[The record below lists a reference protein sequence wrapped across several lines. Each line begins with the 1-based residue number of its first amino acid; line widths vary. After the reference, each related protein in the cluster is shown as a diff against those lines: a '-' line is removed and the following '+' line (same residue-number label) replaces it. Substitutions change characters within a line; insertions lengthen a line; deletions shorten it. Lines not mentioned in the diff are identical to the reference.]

1 MLTFIQAHWRW
12 ALLAPLLMVLGT
24 VLHEGAHA
32 LMTLA
37 LGGTVEDVSVLPAF
51 GPHGLRFGWVDWSD
65 LDASGSALALLAPF
79 LAAHVHALAGT
90 LVIPRVKA
98 PLGKLLFFTSVL
110 LPLFDIS
117 MLHGG
122 LFARRPSAD
131 LSHFEDYA
139 LLFALIGWPTLF
151 GLGVLAWRAFRSQ
164 WAGLERDQFAL
175 LLVMLLALPW
185 LRFITGLTH

>member
-1 MLTFIQAHWRW
+1 
-12 ALLAPLLMVLGT
+12 MVLGT

-37 LGGTVEDVSVLPAF
+37 LGGTVEDVNVLPAF

-90 LVIPRVKA
+90 LVVPRVKA

-131 LSHFEDYA
+131 LSHFEDHA
-139 LLFALIGWPTLF
+139 QPSSAWACWPGVPFARNGQ
-151 GLGVLAWRAFRSQ
+151 AWNGTSSRCCSSCCSPCPGCASSP
-164 WAGLERDQFAL
+164 A
-175 LLVMLLALPW
+175 
-185 LRFITGLTH
+185 